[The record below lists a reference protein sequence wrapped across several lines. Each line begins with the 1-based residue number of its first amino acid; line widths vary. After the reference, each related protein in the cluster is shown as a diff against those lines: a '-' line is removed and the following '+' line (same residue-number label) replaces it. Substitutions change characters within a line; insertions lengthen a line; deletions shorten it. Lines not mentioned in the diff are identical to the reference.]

1 MISIRDLTKVHIRR
15 DSAVTAL
22 RHVSLEIPKGE
33 IFGIAGYSG
42 AGKSTLLRCINRL
55 VEPDGGTISIADRDV
70 THIQGKALLEL
81 RRQIGM
87 IFQNFNLFSQKTV
100 EQNVA
105 FPLDI
110 AGVSRSEIPDRVA
123 ALLAMTG
130 LQDKRRSY
138 PAELSGGQMQ
148 RVGIARALATN
159 PRILLSDEATSALD
173 PETTRSILELLARIN
188 AELGVTIVLVTHE
201 IDVIRQLCGQV
212 AIMAEGEVHE
222 TGDTETVFE
231 NPKSAITKRFIA
243 RPDKIRVQRA
253 VC

>member
-55 VEPDGGTISIADRDV
+55 VEPDAGSIAIDNRDV
-70 THIQGKALLEL
+70 THIQGKALLDL

-110 AGVSRSEIPDRVA
+110 AGVSRSEIPDRVT

-138 PAELSGGQMQ
+138 PSELSGGQMQ

-201 IDVIRQLCGQV
+201 IEVIRQLCGQV
-212 AIMAEGEVHE
+212 AIMAEGQVHE
-222 TGDTETVFE
+222 TGKTESVFE
-231 NPKSAITKRFIA
+231 NPQSVITKKFLA
-243 RPDKIRVQRA
+243 RPEKIWLTG